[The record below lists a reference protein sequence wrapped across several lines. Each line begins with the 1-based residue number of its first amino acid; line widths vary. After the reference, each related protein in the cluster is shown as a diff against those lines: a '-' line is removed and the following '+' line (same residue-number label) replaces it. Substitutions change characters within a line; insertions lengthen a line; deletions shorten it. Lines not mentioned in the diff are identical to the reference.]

1 MGPYRIWIKQKN
13 IPGLAMTRSF
23 GDYIAS
29 TVGVISEP
37 EVTYCEIT
45 NSILYLNIDDKFMI
59 VASDGLWEF
68 ITCEQAMEIIIPAFI
83 RNNAEEAV
91 QLLEK
96 KAVQAWKR

>member
-1 MGPYRIWIKQKN
+1 
-13 IPGLAMTRSF
+13 MTRSF

-68 ITCEQAMEIIIPAFI
+68 ITCE
-83 RNNAEEAV
+83 
-91 QLLEK
+91 
-96 KAVQAWKR
+96 